1 MHIARIEGP
10 AAGYALF
17 LTYLLVMA
25 KECIWLASIEGP
37 VAGYTL
43 YLLSLGTQED
53 EDRMDD
59 WGRHSFW

>member
-1 MHIARIEGP
+1 MKIGWMIEEDILLDIAKN
-10 AAGYALF
+10 AY
-17 LTYLLVMA
+17 
-25 KECIWLASIEGP
+25 SQDEGP
-37 VAGYTL
+37 VAGYAL

>member
-1 MHIARIEGP
+1 MHIARIEGL

-37 VAGYTL
+37 VAGFVL
-43 YLLSLGTQED
+43 YLLRLG
-53 EDRMDD
+53 DR
-59 WGRHSFW
+59 GG